1 MLIMHE
7 DFIKLASA
15 DTSKT
20 RVLDHES
27 CKFRMHRQRS
37 KPKNEFS
44 HELRDDVIPGV
55 ILNKYSLRLQPQ
67 MGTMAW

>member
-7 DFIKLASA
+7 DFIKLASS

-20 RVLDHES
+20 RVLVHSYAKTET
-27 CKFRMHRQRS
+27 
-37 KPKNEFS
+37 S

-67 MGTMAW
+67 TGT